1 MVEPYIER
9 NPTMASPYATLAA
22 VELAAGNV
30 SAAQHAF
37 DGLARLDFGAE
48 QRDSEWLGTLE
59 AAADLCVAM
68 GDSVRGRRVYD
79 LLLPYAGRFIVDG
92 IGAACL
98 AVVDEVLARLALL
111 LAEPVAARHHLETAL
126 ETYDRTASTLLHQ
139 RARRLLEPRAP
150 AVATPQ
156 SGAFARD
163 GDVWVISYAGREVR
177 VRDAKGL
184 HDLATLL
191 KEPGRHVHVAELT
204 GAGMLSG
211 PVDVVLDDR
220 AKREF
225 RQRLR
230 SLDED
235 LADAERDG
243 DGERYARARVERE
256 ALVDAL
262 AEATGLA
269 GRDRGVAATDL
280 DRARQAVR
288 ARIRHVLQRLEG
300 VHPELARHLSVSV
313 RTGLTCVY
321 LPDREVRWR
330 T

>member
-59 AAADLCVAM
+59 AAADLCVVM

-111 LAEPVAARHHLETAL
+111 LAEPVAARRHLETAL

-156 SGAFARD
+156 SGAFGRD

-204 GAGMLSG
+204 GAGVLSG

-243 DGERYARARVERE
+243 DGERYARARVER
-256 ALVDAL
+256 DAL
-262 AEATGLA
+262 AKATGLA